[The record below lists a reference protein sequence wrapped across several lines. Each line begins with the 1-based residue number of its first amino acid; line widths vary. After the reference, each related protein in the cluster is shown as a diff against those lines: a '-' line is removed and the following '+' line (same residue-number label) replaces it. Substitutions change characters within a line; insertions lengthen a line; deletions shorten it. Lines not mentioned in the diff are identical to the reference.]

1 MPGCNVFCGALL
13 LSTFLFSITAK
24 AQVPTEEIAPL
35 PTELSPGRMA
45 AMRLLFPKPPTTMTA
60 TPWRPR
66 RFFVYSLRHPLTPRD
81 VAVRKSVRV
90 LGTDKHHFVRC
101 ELKNHTV
108 VTGAITHIDNE
119 GFIVRTGILD
129 SSGYRVPYRELSAP
143 PRQVAAVGEHM
154 KNGLEWTGLVGMCV
168 VLLPLAL
175 VFYPLVIAGVI
186 QD

>member
-1 MPGCNVFCGALL
+1 MPGCSVFCGALL

-81 VAVRKSVRV
+81 VAVRESVRA
-90 LGTDKHHFVRC
+90 LGTDKHRFVHC
-101 ELKNHTV
+101 ELKDQTV
-108 VTGAITHIDNE
+108 VTGAITSIGAEHFFVE
-119 GFIVRTGILD
+119 TGILG
-129 SSGYRVPYRELSAP
+129 SGRPIPYRELSTAP
-143 PRQVAAVGEHM
+143 QPVAAVGTHL
-154 KNGLEWTGLVGMCV
+154 KNGLEWTGFVAIGIALIPFFLILGMT
-168 VLLPLAL
+168 
-175 VFYPLVIAGVI
+175 GVM